1 MSSQR
6 TLRRAVIAAS
16 LLVAFLSQ
24 GTWALAGV
32 TGNIAGTITD
42 SKGAPLAG
50 VQVQAVAPSGNR
62 TATTDSGGHFTIL
75 SLGPDTYTI
84 SLTKS
89 GYQPYSYPG
98 VVVFADQTQQVAYR
112 MTPSLVTIAR
122 VTSTA
127 GTSLVKSGVG
137 SDLYNVT
144 AAQAAAAQALGGG
157 GNLNNAYSALASVPG
172 VQTSQG
178 GMGWDFNAAYVRGQ
192 NSYYTAFEYDGIP
205 VNRAFDNYNSSTES
219 SLGLQE
225 LQVYTG
231 GGPSSVASA
240 GTSGF
245 INQVIKTGTF
255 PGFATANL
263 GIATP
268 TYYHQAAVEIGGSTP
283 DRTFS
288 YYVGL
293 LGYNQDYREL
303 DNNNGAGYMTPGGIF
318 SGNTIGNA
326 IGYGFGS
333 NQVLNVG
340 YACVVGTCQGVK
352 PICPLVSN
360 DKFSYPDQGCW
371 QYYNGISAG
380 PSQIS
385 DREDVI
391 NLHMGIPK
399 ANGLRDDIQ
408 LLWSGSALGNYFYQ
422 SPDDMG
428 PGNNQFVYSLYGTRY
443 APPTCG
449 PQAIAP
455 GLNVN
460 ACSGEGQ
467 IQAFLQPD
475 EPYSQRFFPGSY
487 QPPYKCPAMP
497 IACAPTYFGY
507 GDNVAY
513 NVPFGQVLGTGPGAI
528 KAPGV
533 YMSPDTPAHAFDG
546 PIPQNSEGIASNQN
560 DTGITKIQYTYALSQ
575 AAYLRAYAYTFYSD
589 WMELNPSYGAT
600 DGYTPSALAAQYQ
613 LITHTSGGALDFQ
626 DQLNDQ
632 NLVSLDGNYTDAG
645 VIRFNNS
652 SAYAGC
658 LSSCS
663 TIGYMS
669 GGVGNFTC
677 HDAHSGATVPCLALA
692 LSGSSASTEYYN
704 ATTGQYVNP
713 SAVYTGNP
721 GTCDV
726 KTKGQPLVPCGWVS
740 DAQSGPCPG
749 NAAGCT
755 ATNGTWDSL
764 WSGNATGSLNE
775 VKPRFTN
782 ASLSDQFRPNDRF
795 LINASIRY
803 DNFTYDLPNS
813 AGSADTFYAN
823 MTANYTCV
831 YASTNQVL
839 TAPLAPGGIPP
850 APAQYVVGNCDTAA
864 TKLFPGGPH
873 TGWVHPNGTTQNGV
887 AAPNFTA
894 SSPSSYSLDYWE
906 PRFSATFTQSPDVVW
921 RVSAG
926 RYTQPPISASVQY
939 LSASGDD
946 RSVWNNT
953 MNLGFYSPFHPIPGI
968 SSGQYDLSYEQH
980 FRGTDMSFKLTP
992 FYTWVSN
999 WQQQTFIGSGFV
1011 TQVPVGVNRNQGV
1024 EFQFNKGDFTRNGF
1038 SGQLAF
1044 TYTNSKVQFQNV
1056 PTATGG
1062 TITNELVALNQAI
1075 AQYNGLTKSGG
1086 GSPCYQGLVGV
1097 PCSKKNTTYQDTILN
1112 PYYNDPAQGLLNTSG
1127 WYNPYSTAIAP
1138 NLNGALGSYISP
1150 IVSSLILN
1158 WRHDKLAIT
1167 PSFSFQNGGF
1177 YGSPL
1182 DTNGL
1187 DPRACQF
1194 NSADNFLGMGPITKV
1209 SPKTN
1214 PLQCNI
1220 LSGTGAGVGQFGYF
1234 YIPDPQTGSFLFD
1247 NYQQP
1252 SSIVGNLQV
1261 SYDLSPTIRLT
1272 LLGADLFHSCFGGS
1286 SAPWTSANPPS
1297 NVVCGYVP
1305 AGGALNSTLYPANFY
1320 NGTGIGDRAANKAST
1335 PFTQSY
1341 IPSGANNAAIGGA
1354 APPINL
1360 YFNAAVKI

>member
-1 MSSQR
+1 MSSQQ
-6 TLRRAVIAAS
+6 TLRRAVIAS
-16 LLVAFLSQ
+16 LLLVAFLSQ

-42 SKGAPLAG
+42 SKGTPIAG
-50 VQVQAVAPSGNR
+50 VQVQAVAPSGSR
-62 TATTDSGGHFTIL
+62 TATTDAGGHFTIL

-98 VVVFADQTQQVAYR
+98 VVVFADQTQQLAYR
-112 MTPSLVTIAR
+112 MSATLVTIAR
-122 VTSTA
+122 VTSSA

-144 AAQAAAAQALGGG
+144 AAQAAAAQSLGGG
-157 GNLNNAYSALASVPG
+157 GNLNNAYSAMASVPG

-178 GMGWDFNAAYVRGQ
+178 GMGWDFNAAYIRGQ
-192 NSYYTAFEYDGIP
+192 NSYYSAFEYDGIP

-219 SLGLQE
+219 SVGLQE

-231 GGPSSVASA
+231 GGPASVASA

-263 GIATP
+263 GIGTP
-268 TYYHQAAVEIGGSTP
+268 QYYHQASVEIGGSTP
-283 DRTFS
+283 DRNFS
-288 YYVGL
+288 YYVAL
-293 LGYNQDYREL
+293 LGYNQDYRFL
-303 DNNNGAGYMTPGGIF
+303 DNSNGAGYMTPGGIF
-318 SGNTIGNA
+318 SGNNIGNA

-333 NQVLNVG
+333 NQVVGVG
-340 YACVVGTCQGVK
+340 YSCVAIVTCQGVK
-352 PICPLVSN
+352 PMCQTAGS
-360 DKFSYPDQGCW
+360 KGFSYPDQGCW
-371 QYYNGISAG
+371 QFYSGLSAG
-380 PSQIS
+380 PSQIT
-385 DREDVI
+385 DRESVI

-399 ANGLRDDIQ
+399 ANGLRDDVQ
-408 LLWSGSALGNYFYQ
+408 VLWSGSALTNYFYNSQ
-422 SPDDMG
+422 NDMG
-428 PGNNQFVYSLYGTRY
+428 PGNNQFIYSLYGTN
-443 APPTCG
+443 AAAPTCG
-449 PQAIAP
+449 PQNIAP
-455 GLNVN
+455 GLTVN
-460 ACSGEGQ
+460 KCSSAGQ
-467 IQAFLQPD
+467 IQALLNPNLLYA
-475 EPYSQRFFPGSY
+475 ERFFPTGY
-487 QPPYKCPAMP
+487 QAPFHCPSEP
-497 IACAPTYFGY
+497 IACAPTYLAY

-513 NVPFGQVLGTGPGAI
+513 NVPFGTPIARSATSVST
-528 KAPGV
+528 PGV
-533 YMSPDTPAHAFDG
+533 YMSPNTPAHAFDG
-546 PIPQNSEGIASNQN
+546 PIPANNEGLTNNRN
-560 DTGITKIQYTYALSQ
+560 DTGITKVQYTYALSQ
-575 AAYLRAYAYTFYSD
+575 SAYLRAYGYTFYSD
-589 WMELNPSYGAT
+589 WMEASPSFGAT
-600 DGYTPSALAAQYQ
+600 DEYTPSDLAAQYQ
-613 LITHTSGGALDFQ
+613 LETHTSGGALDFQ

-632 NLVSLDGNYTDAG
+632 NLVSLDGNYTTAG

-658 LSSCS
+658 LGACS
-663 TIGYMS
+663 DGSPTGYMS
-669 GGVGNFTC
+669 GGPGGYTCYGNKGNNT
-677 HDAHSGATVPCLALA
+677 ASGTPFGYAVPCLSSSYYSVKAGTTLGPTWT
-692 LSGSSASTEYYN
+692 SGAESTPVF
-704 ATTGQYVNP
+704 A
-713 SAVYTGNP
+713 AP
-721 GTCDV
+721 GT
-726 KTKGQPLVPCGWVS
+726 P
-740 DAQSGPCPG
+740 
-749 NAAGCT
+749 AAKAG
-755 ATNGTWDSL
+755 ATWDSL
-764 WSGNATGSLNE
+764 WAGNATGSYNA
-775 VKPRFTN
+775 VTPKFTN

-803 DNFTYDLPNS
+803 DNFTYDMPNTGTP
-813 AGSADTFYAN
+813 ANEFYAN

-831 YASTNQVL
+831 LASTNQVL
-839 TAPLAPGGIPP
+839 TEPLPPGVAPP
-850 APAQYVVGNCDTAA
+850 APAQYVVGNCDKAA
-864 TKLFPGGPH
+864 STLNPAGPH

-894 SSPSSYSLDYWE
+894 TSPSTYSLDYWE

-926 RYTQPPISASVQY
+926 RFTQPPITASVQY
-939 LSASGDD
+939 SSLTGDD

-999 WQQQTFIGSGFV
+999 WQQQTFIGAGFV

-1024 EFQFNKGDFTRNGF
+1024 EFQFNKGDFTRNGL

-1044 TYTNSKVQFQNV
+1044 TYTNSKVLFQNI

-1062 TITNELVALNQAI
+1062 TITSELVALNQVI
-1075 AQYNGLTKSGG
+1075 AQYNSLTKAGG
-1086 GSPCYQGLVGV
+1086 GSPCYQGINGV
-1097 PCSKKNTTYQDTILN
+1097 ACSKKGTANQDTILN
-1112 PYYNDPAQGLLNTSG
+1112 PYYNQPAQGLLNTGG

-1167 PSFSFQNGGF
+1167 PSFSFQTGGY

-1194 NSADNFLGMGPITKV
+1194 NSADAKVPTGSITKV

-1214 PLQCNI
+1214 PLQCNV
-1220 LSGTGAGVGQFGYF
+1220 LYGSTAPGLGQFGYF

-1252 SSIVGNLQV
+1252 SSIVGNLQIA
-1261 SYDLSPTIRLT
+1261 YDVSPTIRVSI
-1272 LLGADLFHSCFGGS
+1272 LGANLFHSCFGGT
-1286 SAPWTSANPPS
+1286 SAPWTAANPPS
-1297 NVVCGYVP
+1297 NVVCGYEA
-1305 AGGALNSTLYPANFY
+1305 AGGVLNSTLYPANFY
-1320 NGTGIGDRAANKAST
+1320 NGTGIGDRAANHATT

-1341 IPSGANNAAIGGA
+1341 QPSSLNNGAIGGA
-1354 APPINL
+1354 PAPINL
-1360 YFNAAVKI
+1360 YVNAQVKI